1 MSRPRRLPAYLAIVA
16 IALQA
21 LWPLLAQARPKD
33 VVLVPVCTVQGVTHY
48 IELPIRGAP
57 GEPQSDPRAA
67 SQHDHCSFCT
77 GGGDRIAPSC
87 SSALKAASLPSFAV
101 PASELVLLEYQSPV
115 VARPRAPPAAR

>member
-48 IELPIRGAP
+48 LELPKSGAP
-57 GEPQSDPRAA
+57 IEQKAA
-67 SQHDHCSFCT
+67 SQHDHCSFCS

-87 SSALKAASLPSFAV
+87 TSAFKAIAPSSFAV
-101 PASELVLLEYQSPV
+101 PANELVLLEYQSPV
-115 VARPRAPPAAR
+115 VARPRAPPAASR